1 MDEDLKL
8 GKCCIC
14 EQENESVRNLIT
26 LHKKS
31 LDEKGGWG
39 CFTCGLPSR
48 GAVAVLC
55 DDCLDKTTGDKAVEI
70 KFACLGYPGE
80 NRRIEMDKLTEEF
93 DHDMSK
99 HPEEN
104 RMNFISNMGD
114 FDGDGKTCGMTSDD
128 TCTKAGSEE
137 CDWECPYSK

>member
-1 MDEDLKL
+1 MESL

-14 EQENESVRNLIT
+14 EIENADVRNLIT

-31 LDEKGGWG
+31 PEEKGGWG
-39 CFTCGLPSR
+39 CVVCDLPAR

-55 DDCLDKTTGDKAVEI
+55 DNCLDVTMNDQNVGI
-70 KFACLGYPGE
+70 KLACLGYPGE
-80 NRRIEMDKLTEEF
+80 NRRIEVEQLTEDF

-104 RMNFISNMGD
+104 QMNFISN
-114 FDGDGKTCGMTSDD
+114 
-128 TCTKAGSEE
+128 
-137 CDWECPYSK
+137 